1 MDIREEARPVIETIG
16 GEIFG
21 EPELAENALDDF
33 DHWYKDGNRPSVVAW
48 NVFVYYLDLNSLLE
62 DALNR
67 ALKQPNLVPYLRKF
81 LREEDAEDAAQ
92 KAKIAAYRNFKRFR
106 PYQPNSWFGWQY
118 MIARSKKN
126 DLLRKIVPERDKLVS
141 LTDDSTDVLDIIVF
155 GEGNGDWNGNYRSF
169 LYDRLRKFEVY
180 TYGEDSQERGWSI
193 PIVCEEWMKRSDL
206 RRARFAA
213 QLLLLYHNLAGWSGI
228 TGQKMQEI
236 VGVSSSETLYRWFR
250 EFCEEVVKKEEE

>member
-1 MDIREEARPVIETIG
+1 MDIKEEARPVIETIG

-21 EPELAENALDDF
+21 EPDLAENALDDF
-33 DHWYKDGNRPSVVAW
+33 DYWYKPGNRPSVAAW
-48 NVFVYYLDLNSLLE
+48 KVFVYYLDINSLLE
-62 DALNR
+62 EALNR
-67 ALKQPNLVPYLRKF
+67 ALKKPNLVPYLRKF

-92 KAKIAAYRNFKRFR
+92 KAKIAAYRNFKRFE
-106 PYQPNSWFGWQY
+106 PYHPNSWFGWQY

-126 DLLRKIVPERDKLVS
+126 DLLRKIIPENDRS
-141 LTDDSTDVLDIIVF
+141 LSFADDRTDVLDAIVF
-155 GEGNGDWNGNYRSF
+155 GTVA
-169 LYDRLRKFEVY
+169 YDGSGPENLPQMPWSTKFEVY
-180 TYGEDSQERGWSI
+180 IYGEDSQERGWSI
-193 PIVCEEWMKRSDL
+193 PIICEEWMKKSDL

-236 VGVSSSETLYRWFR
+236 VGVSSSETLHRWFR